1 MTSPRNV
8 ALLALAAGIGAA
20 AYLAVE
26 VLPGLSTPPVE
37 TGESIQVGRTTAAG
51 SAPAAPPEQVTL
63 VDPAATGGARAS
75 SEAGTTVIH
84 PLEVELSL
92 ALDRAI
98 DVPEGAE
105 PIKSGANAR
114 IEGSMRGSGGKPLP
128 ATVTF
133 THGPNQGR
141 VLRCDAEGR
150 FGAGDLWE
158 GLSIVRLEAP
168 SGLTSVR
175 EVRLAQRRTTPVHVS
190 FAGASF
196 VSGTVTDDRGAP
208 LGGAEVTLDGKI
220 AYTDEEGLFS
230 FWKVAPGPVFATARK
245 EGFAITRRKVS
256 LPMGRTLVPEDY
268 VIRMQPASTLEL
280 VVGRRAGED
289 GPTLAVLMPAASGAM
304 SGEVF
309 PWYEV
314 NPVAI
319 PSSGRVEVP
328 GLPPEAVL
336 VRAFRRGAVQS
347 SRSVQARL
355 QRGRKGVAKIDFD
368 PAPLVRGVVLD
379 GGAPVRGARVSIEAA
394 NQSVANARGLGKKNP
409 RFAID
414 LVSPR
419 VATAF
424 DETVTDAKG
433 RFEFTR
439 DPGFVTTYYVT
450 ARAGGGRRVAA
461 AVVPDSDEPFVLELQ
476 ALESDAGIVEID
488 LPGRFQGLPVEVRVQ
503 GKPRDPRVLPGGEP
517 LEVDGLG
524 PGAWVVRA
532 RWRGQDVVTR
542 QVIDLPAGGRAEVEG
557 RLPRGAIE
565 GQSPEE
571 RRIHE
576 MRTGGG

>member
-26 VLPGLSTPPVE
+26 VLPGLSTPPME
-37 TGESIQVGRTTAAG
+37 TGDSIPVARTTATG
-51 SAPAAPPEQVTL
+51 SGPAAPPEQVTL
-63 VDPAATGGARAS
+63 VDPAAAGGARAS

-133 THGPNQGR
+133 THGPNLGR
-141 VLRCDAEGR
+141 VLQCDAEGR

-208 LGGAEVTLDGKI
+208 LEGAEVTLDGKI

-230 FWKVAPGPVFATARK
+230 FGKVAPGPVFATARK

-314 NPVAI
+314 NPVEI
-319 PSSGRVEVP
+319 PSSGRAEVRAP
-328 GLPPEAVL
+328 AGAVT

-347 SRSVQARL
+347 ARSVQARL

-379 GGAPVRGARVSIEAA
+379 GELLSAARASRSRPRTSPSPTPAASGRRTRASRSTSSVPASRRPSTRRSRTRRGASSSRATPVS
-394 NQSVANARGLGKKNP
+394 SRP
-409 RFAID
+409 
-414 LVSPR
+414 
-419 VATAF
+419 
-424 DETVTDAKG
+424 
-433 RFEFTR
+433 
-439 DPGFVTTYYVT
+439 TT
-450 ARAGGGRRVAA
+450 
-461 AVVPDSDEPFVLELQ
+461 
-476 ALESDAGIVEID
+476 
-488 LPGRFQGLPVEVRVQ
+488 
-503 GKPRDPRVLPGGEP
+503 
-517 LEVDGLG
+517 
-524 PGAWVVRA
+524 
-532 RWRGQDVVTR
+532 
-542 QVIDLPAGGRAEVEG
+542 
-557 RLPRGAIE
+557 
-565 GQSPEE
+565 
-571 RRIHE
+571 
-576 MRTGGG
+576 

>member
-1 MTSPRNV
+1 MAAPRHV
-8 ALLALAAGIGAA
+8 ALLGLAAGIGAA
-20 AYLAVE
+20 AYLVLE
-26 VLPGLSTPPVE
+26 VLPGPSTPPME
-37 TGESIQVGRTTAAG
+37 SGEIPVGRTTIARP
-51 SAPAAPPEQVTL
+51 APAAPPEQVIL
-63 VDPAATGGARAS
+63 VDPAAGTGARAS
-75 SEAGTTVIH
+75 SEPGTTVIH
-84 PLEVELSL
+84 PLEVEFSL

-98 DVPEGAE
+98 DMPEGAE
-105 PIKSGANAR
+105 PIKSGANAF
-114 IEGSMRGSGGKPLP
+114 IQGSMRGSSGKPLP

-133 THGPNQGR
+133 THGPNEGR
-141 VLRCDAEGR
+141 VLLCDAEGR

-168 SGLTSVR
+168 SGLTAIR

-196 VSGTVTDDRGAP
+196 VSGTITDDRGAP
-208 LGGAEVTLDGKI
+208 LEGAEVTLDGKV

-230 FWKVAPGPVFATARK
+230 FGKVAPGPVFATVRK
-245 EGFAITRRKVS
+245 AGFAITRRKVS
-256 LPMGRTLVPEDY
+256 LPLGRTLVPEDF

-289 GPTLAVLMPAASGAM
+289 GPTVAVLMPATSGAM
-304 SGEVF
+304 SGEAF

-314 NPVAI
+314 NPVVI

-328 GLPPEAVL
+328 GLPPEAVI

-355 QRGRKGVAKIDFD
+355 QRGRKGMAKIDFD
-368 PAPLVRGVVLD
+368 PAPLIRGVVLD

-394 NQSVANARGLGKKNP
+394 NQSVANARGLGMKSP

-414 LVSPR
+414 LISPR

-424 DETVTDAKG
+424 DETVSDAKG
-433 RFEFTR
+433 RFNFTR
-439 DPGFVTTYYVT
+439 DPGFVTTYY
-450 ARAGGGRRVAA
+450 ARASADGGRRVAA
-461 AVVPDSDEPFVLELQ
+461 AVVPDSGELFVLELQ
-476 ALESDAGIVEID
+476 ALESDTGTVEID
-488 LPGRFQGLPVEVRVQ
+488 LPGRFQGLPLEVRVQ
-503 GKPRDPRVLPGGEP
+503 GTPRDPRVLPGGEP

-542 QVIDLPAGGRAEVEG
+542 QVVEVPAGGRAEVEG
-557 RLPRGAIE
+557 ELPRGAIE

-571 RRIHE
+571 RRIRE
-576 MRTGGG
+576 MQTRGG

>member
-1 MTSPRNV
+1 MASPRNV
-8 ALLALAAGIGAA
+8 ALLALTAGIGAG
-20 AYLAVE
+20 AYLVLE
-26 VLPGLSTPPVE
+26 VLPGNSTPPME
-37 TGESIQVGRTTAAG
+37 AGESSPVRRTTAVG
-51 SAPAAPPEQVTL
+51 SEPAAPVEEVTL
-63 VDPAATGGARAS
+63 VDLAAPAGARAE
-75 SEAGTTVIH
+75 SEAETTVIH
-84 PLEVELSL
+84 PLELEFSL
-92 ALDRAI
+92 VLDRAI
-98 DVPEGAE
+98 EVPEGAE
-105 PIKSGANAR
+105 PIKSGANAY

-141 VLRCDAEGR
+141 VLQCDAEGR

-168 SGLTSVR
+168 SGLTAVR
-175 EVRLAQRRTTPVHVS
+175 EVRLAQRRTTLLHVS
-190 FAGASF
+190 FAKASF

-208 LGGAEVTLDGKI
+208 LEGAEVTLDGRV

-230 FWKVAPGPVFATARK
+230 FGKVAPGPVFATARK
-245 EGFAITRRKVS
+245 DGFAITRRKVS
-256 LPMGRTLVPEDY
+256 LPFGRTLVPEDY
-268 VIRMQPASTLEL
+268 VIRMQPASSLEL

-289 GPTLAVLMPAASGAM
+289 GPTLAVLMPATSGAM
-304 SGEVF
+304 SGEAF

-314 NPVAI
+314 NPVEI
-319 PSSGRVEVP
+319 PSSGRVEVQ
-328 GLPPEAVL
+328 GLPPEAVI

-355 QRGRKGVAKIDFD
+355 QRGRKEVAKIDFD
-368 PAPLVRGVVLD
+368 LAPLVRGVVLD

-394 NQSVANARGLGKKNP
+394 NQSVANAHGLGKKSP

-433 RFEFTR
+433 RFNFTR
-439 DPGFVTTYYVT
+439 DPGLVTTYYVT
-450 ARAGGGRRVAA
+450 ARANGGRRVAT
-461 AVVPDSDEPFVLELQ
+461 AVVPNSGDVFVLELQ
-476 ALESDAGIVEID
+476 ALESDTGIVEVD

-503 GKPRDPRVLPGGEP
+503 GSPRDLRVLQGGEP

-532 RWRGQDVVTR
+532 RWRGLDVVTR
-542 QVIDLPAGGRAEVEG
+542 QVVEVPAGGRVKVEG
-557 RLPRGAIE
+557 ELPRGAIE

-571 RRIHE
+571 RRIRE